1 MRIAILDAFSGI
13 AGDMMLGALV
23 AAGLDSEWLLAL
35 PARVGL
41 PDVQVSIT
49 QVQRASIA
57 CTKVDF
63 TIPPQPHGRHLS
75 GILKMVNASGAPEGV
90 RARAAAAFEAI
101 ARTEAAIH
109 AMPVEK
115 VHLHE
120 VGAVDAILDILGSV
134 WGLHELGVERVYCG
148 PIAVGDGT
156 VKAAHGVLPVPA
168 PATLGLLHGMVTRS
182 GPPNSGELTTP
193 TGAALAR
200 VLSAGPPP
208 AEYVPVANGFGAG
221 TKDFPDRANALR
233 IVLADAI
240 EAGATLGA
248 DRESLVE
255 LVADIDDMS
264 PEYLAAAADR
274 LRDAGALDVVVLPSQ
289 MKRGRSGARIEV
301 LSDPDRADGLERLLF
316 VETTTIG
323 VRRRGV
329 SRMPLPRDEV
339 TVEVLGQ
346 PIRAK
351 IARLPNGE
359 RRAKPEFVDV
369 ERAALAVNRSAQ
381 DIFRLAVNAAC
392 SA

>member
-1 MRIAILDAFSGI
+1 MRIAILDPFSGI

-23 AAGLDSEWLLAL
+23 AAGLDPEWLTAL

-41 PDVQVSIT
+41 AEVQVTIT
-49 QVQRASIA
+49 RVQRASIA

-63 TIPPQPHGRHLS
+63 AIPPQPHGRHLS
-75 GILKMVNASGAPEGV
+75 GILKMVNASGAPDAV
-90 RARAAAAFEAI
+90 RASASAAFEAI
-101 ARTEAAIH
+101 AHAEAAIH
-109 AMPVEK
+109 SMPVEK

-134 WGLHELGVERVYCG
+134 WGLHELGVERVFCG

-168 PATLGLLHGMVTRS
+168 PATLALLEGMAIRS
-182 GPPNSGELTTP
+182 GPANSGELTTP

-221 TKDFPDRANALR
+221 TKEFADRANALR
-233 IVLADAI
+233 IVLADA
-240 EAGATLGA
+240 A
-248 DRESLVE
+248 DHGESAAPGRESLVE

-264 PEYLAAAADR
+264 AEYVAAAADR
-274 LRDAGALDVVVLPSQ
+274 LRDAGALDVVLLSSQ
-289 MKRGRSGARIEV
+289 MKRGRPGTRIEV
-301 LSDPDRADGLERLLF
+301 LCDNRRVDELERLLF

-323 VRRRGV
+323 VRRRHV
-329 SRMPLPRDEV
+329 SRQPLPREEV

-346 PIRAK
+346 IIRAK
-351 IARLPNGE
+351 VSRLPNGE

-369 ERAALAVNRSAQ
+369 ERAALAVNRSPQ